1 MRIGIVVHCVT
12 FHKFAHFFEEI
23 DEQSILR
30 LPSNDTAPAASLIAL
45 GLIEEGHFVR
55 IFTEGPCNMIF
66 RSDRIE
72 IFIVKKT
79 SRYYKA
85 AGLLSFEQA
94 KRLRGIIKDNYRDL
108 DVLHAHWSY
117 ENALACLPFAKQIP
131 TFCTVRDWY
140 TTIMSY
146 KKKDSFFS
154 RIYWK
159 LRGRINEKVF
169 SCDDIHFIAN
179 SSYMEELIEKKI
191 AKKVP
196 ILINPVDSKNIKKEG
211 KKYPSNLRIVTIT
224 SGMGERKNITTLL
237 KAYKLIKK
245 TYCDAELTY
254 IVGTLRENAEQTT
267 LYNLWKEQNLLDGVN
282 MMYHLT
288 HDEIYNIIDSCTM
301 LVHPSFEES
310 FGNTI
315 IESMIRKTSVVAGE
329 KSGAVPILLQNGKL
343 GYLCDISSDIILAD
357 TIKYVYQHP
366 EEAQAK
372 VVAASEWVYSNTERE
387 IAKQHV
393 KYFEKYC
400 SK

>member
-12 FHKFAHFFEEI
+12 FHSFVKYFNEK
-23 DEQSILR
+23 DQRLILQ
-30 LPSNDTAPAASLIAL
+30 LPTNDTAPAASLIAL

-55 IFTEGPCNMIF
+55 FFTEGPNDMVI
-66 RSDRIE
+66 RSERIE
-72 IFIVKKT
+72 LFIVKKT

-85 AGLLSFEQA
+85 IGQLSYEQT
-94 KRLRGIIKDNYRDL
+94 KRLREVIKGNYHDL

-140 TTIMSY
+140 STIISY

-159 LRGRINEKVF
+159 LRGSINEKVF
-169 SCDDIHFIAN
+169 SCDDIYFIAN

-196 ILINPVDSKNIKKEG
+196 ILMNPIDSKNIRKDEKQ
-211 KKYPSNLRIVTIT
+211 YPSNLRIVTIT

-245 TYCDAELTY
+245 DYYDAELTY
-254 IVGTLRENAEQTT
+254 IVGTVRENAEQSAI
-267 LYNLWKEQNLLDGVN
+267 YNYWKEQELLEGVN
-282 MMYHLT
+282 MMFHLT
-288 HDEIYNIIDSCTM
+288 HDEIYKVIDSSTM

-315 IESMIRKTSVVAGE
+315 IESMIRKTPVVAGE
-329 KSGAVPILLQNGKL
+329 KSGAVPTLLQNGKL

-372 VVAASEWVYSNTERE
+372 VVAASKWVYCNTERE

-393 KYFEKYC
+393 EYFEKYC
-400 SK
+400 S